1 MSHLPPLVMKTP
13 RLLYF
18 AAAIF
23 FLWSFGL
30 TIGEINISG
39 GYAMH
44 EGPVLRLALLRG
56 LYEAALEAAY
66 IAANGVI
73 VHVLL
78 AIWARGRA
86 ADTRGG
92 EE

>member
-1 MSHLPPLVMKTP
+1 MNGLPPLVMKAP

-39 GYAMH
+39 GYSRLDGH
-44 EGPVLRLALLRG
+44 VLRLGLLRG
-56 LYEAALEAAY
+56 LYEAALEAVY
-66 IAANGVI
+66 IAAYGAI
-73 VHVLL
+73 LQILL

-86 ADTRGG
+86 ADPRGD